1 MAGIH
6 LGRRPGS
13 TRCCLQQG
21 QYSTLGLSFHIRKTW
36 SSDNGTSGIPSSL
49 MTAESRFAWPAEMA
63 PRGPSYKPGAF
74 PLHYPCAVTVWVS
87 SPASLELV
95 ASASS
100 FPSTQVQSHT
110 TRLSSAMT
118 VFFRRKY
125 SSIRT
130 DSELHPGPCPMKEYF
145 LEGVSHTHQ
154 TPWPLNRRCCK
165 KHCIQFLP

>member
-13 TRCCLQQG
+13 SRCYLQQG
-21 QYSTLGLSFHIRKTW
+21 QYSTLGLSFHICKTW
-36 SSDNGTSGIPSSL
+36 NSDNDTSGIPSSL

-63 PRGPSYKPGAF
+63 PRGPSYKPGAV
-74 PLHYPCAVTVWVS
+74 PLHYPCAVMVLVS

-110 TRLSSAMT
+110 TTLSSAMA
-118 VFFRRKY
+118 VLFRRKC
-125 SSIRT
+125 SGMRT
-130 DSELHPGPCPMKEYF
+130 DSELHTGPCSMEEYF
-145 LEGVSHTHQ
+145 LEAKGLATL
-154 TPWPLNRRCCK
+154 T
-165 KHCIQFLP
+165 KHPGL